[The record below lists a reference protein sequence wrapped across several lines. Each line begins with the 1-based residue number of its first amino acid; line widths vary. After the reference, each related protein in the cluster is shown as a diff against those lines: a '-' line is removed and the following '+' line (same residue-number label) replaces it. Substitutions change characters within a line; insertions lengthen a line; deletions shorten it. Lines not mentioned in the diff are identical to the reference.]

1 MKKETATRA
10 LILKSTPFKEN
21 KVILQLF
28 TEKFGPASAIANT
41 KKTAYL
47 SSMMHI
53 EGTLKRGRGDMYTL
67 TDPHIIDTFPNLRKD
82 FDLLQQATKIIN
94 ILSKTLVP
102 ERAVPALFV
111 LTKNTLKFLSKENN
125 NNAIY
130 LCFLLKLLLFEGLLP
145 LNPEHMN
152 NAFDNI
158 EKDLYL
164 TIATTKNFE
173 SLKEL
178 AITESFKKSI
188 EDFTIGALPV

>member
-1 MKKETATRA
+1 MKKETATQA

-28 TEKFGPASAIANT
+28 TEEFGPASAIAST
-41 KKTAYL
+41 RKSAYL

-67 TDPHIIDTFPNLRKD
+67 TEPHIINTFPNLRTD
-82 FDLLQQATKIIN
+82 FDLLQLATQLVN
-94 ILSKTLVP
+94 TLSRTLVP

-111 LTKNTLKFLSKENN
+111 LTKNTLKALSKENN
-125 NNAIY
+125 DKAIY

-145 LNPEHMN
+145 LNPEDMESS
-152 NAFDNI
+152 FDDV

-164 TIATTKNFE
+164 TIATAKNFE

-178 AITESFKKSI
+178 AVTETFKKSVEEYTMGVI
-188 EDFTIGALPV
+188 PL